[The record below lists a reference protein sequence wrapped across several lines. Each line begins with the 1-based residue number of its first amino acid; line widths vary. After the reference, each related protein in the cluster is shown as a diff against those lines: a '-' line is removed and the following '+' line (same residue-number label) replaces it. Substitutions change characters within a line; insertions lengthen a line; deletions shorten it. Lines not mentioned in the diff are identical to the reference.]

1 MKGVRIVEEQHE
13 VLDLIEQIT
22 RNDGTSY
29 YEIGNMVQNGRAELA
44 AERGFI
50 KEVRILQLNIP
61 HSQNVIKYEHFIN
74 THYKMQDESMDHWD
88 EWKRTP
94 EADKIVHDI
103 LEENHIG

>member
-1 MKGVRIVEEQHE
+1 MEEQHE

-29 YEIGNMVQNGRAELA
+29 YEIGNMV
-44 AERGFI
+44 
-50 KEVRILQLNIP
+50 
-61 HSQNVIKYEHFIN
+61 QNVIKYEHFIN